1 LTEAPQPH
9 QPTGVAIAECRYG
22 KMMYLRG
29 DVFIGRSLEHYG
41 EFSEIEVA
49 ALLRLIGP
57 GDVVVD
63 AGANIGAL
71 MLPFARR
78 VGPQGRVYAFEPQL
92 TMFHLLAG
100 NIALNE
106 LTQVEALRIALG
118 DRGGIVAMPS
128 LGYRATANYGGLAL
142 GTEGPAREEAPLRR
156 LDDFG
161 LDSLRLLKA
170 DVEGTENQL
179 IAGAA
184 ETIRRCRP
192 VLWIENDRRPKSAE
206 LISRLLAFDYRLWWH
221 IAPLFN
227 PDNFKGDKTNVIG
240 PYVSINVLGIPV
252 EMNANIAGLR
262 EITGAED
269 WWKPD

>member
-1 LTEAPQPH
+1 
-9 QPTGVAIAECRYG
+9 
-22 KMMYLRG
+22 MYLRG

-41 EFSEIEVA
+41 EFSEVEVG
-49 ALLRLIGP
+49 ALMRLVGP

-71 MLPFARR
+71 TLPLARR

-118 DRGGIVAMPS
+118 DRSGTVSMPS
-128 LGYRATANYGGLAL
+128 LGYRSTANYGGLAL
-142 GTEGPAREEAPLRR
+142 GTEGPASEAAPLRR

-161 LDSLRLLKA
+161 LESLRLLKA
-170 DVEGTENQL
+170 DVEGTEISV

-184 ETIRRCRP
+184 ATIGRCRP
-192 VLWIENDRRPKSAE
+192 VLWVENDRRAKSAE
-206 LISRLLAFDYRLWWH
+206 LLSRILAFDYRLWWH
-221 IAPLFN
+221 IAPLYSPN
-227 PDNFKGDKTNVIG
+227 NFKGDATNVIG
-240 PYVSINVLGIPV
+240 PYVSINVLGVPV
-252 EMNANIAGLR
+252 EMNVNIAGLR
-262 EITGAED
+262 EVAGPDD